1 MREIAGAA
9 ERWSNEMNS
18 PATTPLLQY
27 SITHLLLAEEFHDIA
42 PPIDYSLI
50 SPWLIFLGMFVLL
63 TAIGLI
69 VWFVAKSFRRPT
81 LPQPPGERALALL
94 EQIRT
99 QITAINPYRFSIRVS
114 DILRGYV
121 TEQFGLPVTRQT
133 SVEFLNGLRGSSPFS
148 EDEKSLLEDF
158 LNRCD
163 LIKFAR
169 YEATTSDSE
178 LLLEEAIRFVKGGQP
193 CLIGSEDVAR

>member
-1 MREIAGAA
+1 
-9 ERWSNEMNS
+9 MNS
-18 PATTPLLQY
+18 PASTPLLHY
-27 SITHLLLAEEFHDIA
+27 SVTPLLLAEEFHDIA

-50 SPWLIFLGMFVLL
+50 SPWLIFLGVFVLL

-69 VWFVAKSFRRPT
+69 VWFVVKSFRHPT
-81 LPQPPGERALALL
+81 PPEPPRERALALL
-94 EQIRT
+94 EQIRM
-99 QITAINPYRFSIRVS
+99 QITAINPYRFSIRAS
-114 DILRGYV
+114 DILRCYV

-133 SVEFLNGLRGSSPFS
+133 SVEFLNGLRDTSPFS

-193 CLIGSEDVAR
+193 CLIGSQEIAR